1 MNVVSLALGIF
12 DTRTLSAYLQT
23 VYALDKKSGGFQSYI
38 LKMHEFS
45 SDEDGNVWQVME
57 MAH

>member
-1 MNVVSLALGIF
+1 MMYLKVWHTHIAM
-12 DTRTLSAYLQT
+12 SAYLQT

-45 SDEDGNVWQVME
+45 SDEDDNVWQ
-57 MAH
+57 